1 MIISIFIVS
10 YNYDKNMTKCDYL
23 QKKTIHTAKYEWSYA
38 YSLLLPQ
45 AGIVILGIQ
54 ASAKPTTVE
63 HVVNDI
69 IPALL
74 ANGFVV
80 IHFC

>member
-38 YSLLLPQ
+38 YSFT
-45 AGIVILGIQ
+45 
-54 ASAKPTTVE
+54 SPTGWRCHTW
-63 HVVNDI
+63 HPDQR
-69 IPALL
+69 
-74 ANGFVV
+74 
-80 IHFC
+80 

>member
-1 MIISIFIVS
+1 MAKFDSP
-10 YNYDKNMTKCDYL
+10 
-23 QKKTIHTAKYEWSYA
+23 KKRPFTLLSMNGLTHIL
-38 YSLLLPQ
+38 LLLPQ

-69 IPALL
+69 ILALL